1 MKLTGILK
9 STFVC
14 VAALLLW
21 SCDNKLPKAEE
32 TLNENLSFILKEDA
46 VYLQTASIRVKHN
59 GPESTQW
66 VYMNTLDLTTDA
78 DQLIADRVKIESELT
93 DQIVSQNKT
102 NVSLNLKNL
111 EAKQTY
117 RLIVKGID
125 PKSGRLY
132 GKVAELVFKTRR
144 DPDVWEE
151 NPNWSISRK
160 AERSEGVAEGS
171 SEVIEYENFDCKST
185 DD

>member
-21 SCDNKLPKAEE
+21 SCDNKLPNAEE

-111 EAKQTY
+111 E
-117 RLIVKGID
+117 
-125 PKSGRLY
+125 
-132 GKVAELVFKTRR
+132 E
-144 DPDVWEE
+144 
-151 NPNWSISRK
+151 
-160 AERSEGVAEGS
+160 
-171 SEVIEYENFDCKST
+171 
-185 DD
+185 

>member
-1 MKLTGILK
+1 MTQRIL
-9 STFVC
+9 
-14 VAALLLW
+14 L
-21 SCDNKLPKAEE
+21 E
-32 TLNENLSFILKEDA
+32 
-46 VYLQTASIRVKHN
+46 Y
-59 GPESTQW
+59 
-66 VYMNTLDLTTDA
+66 
-78 DQLIADRVKIESELT
+78 ELT
-93 DQIVSQNKT
+93 DQVVSQKGM

-171 SEVIEYENFDCKST
+171 SEVIEYENFECKST
-185 DD
+185 DDEAYIVLSLTEDDFANYKKHAEHNDKIRTIFEDYLSYVPSRWHHP

>member
-1 MKLTGILK
+1 M
-9 STFVC
+9 
-14 VAALLLW
+14 
-21 SCDNKLPKAEE
+21 
-32 TLNENLSFILKEDA
+32 
-46 VYLQTASIRVKHN
+46 
-59 GPESTQW
+59 
-66 VYMNTLDLTTDA
+66 
-78 DQLIADRVKIESELT
+78 
-93 DQIVSQNKT
+93 

-160 AERSEGVAEGS
+160 AERTEGALEGS
-171 SEVIEYENFDCKST
+171 SAD
-185 DD
+185 